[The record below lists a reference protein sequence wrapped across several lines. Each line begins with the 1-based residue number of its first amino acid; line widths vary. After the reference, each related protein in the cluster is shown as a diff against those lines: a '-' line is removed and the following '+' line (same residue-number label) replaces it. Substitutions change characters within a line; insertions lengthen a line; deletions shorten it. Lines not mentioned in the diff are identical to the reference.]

1 MNENLLVCN
10 SWDMEFMGYLYT
22 LRRVHIFFIY
32 KQLEGFN
39 LENCQKTKPWDGFNN
54 TKLMGLLRI
63 FFCNLEIFVGIAVSL
78 KGLEKKTIKHI
89 HPFFK
94 TYVESKEN
102 STTQK
107 NLETR
112 ESNSTLN
119 FHLFSVNVLSS

>member
-1 MNENLLVCN
+1 MKIYLFVIHGIWN
-10 SWDMEFMGYLYT
+10 SWDICTLCVGCIFSLYISSLNGST
-22 LRRVHIFFIY
+22 L
-32 KQLEGFN
+32 KTAK
-39 LENCQKTKPWDGFNN
+39 KTKPWDGFDN

-119 FHLFSVNVLSS
+119 FHLFPVNVLSS